1 MELAEIIKA
10 LGYTREWLEW
20 DIVDEPYLQ
29 AQYAEYCR
37 SDDKNQE
44 HYRCGAFNDFLKR
57 RSGLTDDQVDK
68 IFRLTDNG
76 PDRCDL
82 ADNRAIA
89 LIHSGVLSDEQHF
102 AMATRHPRVLAPPI
116 QRMYQRETLLRK
128 IRQSGIAETFGET
141 QASGDREV
149 QCFLLEHPD
158 LAREHL
164 KWLAESG
171 ANKAIRNRA
180 AALLGSKRF
189 RD

>member
-29 AQYAEYCR
+29 AQYAEYSR

-82 ADNRAIA
+82 SDNRLYA
-89 LIHSGVLSDEQHF
+89 LISSGILSDE
-102 AMATRHPRVLAPPI
+102 
-116 QRMYQRETLLRK
+116 
-128 IRQSGIAETFGET
+128 
-141 QASGDREV
+141 
-149 QCFLLEHPD
+149 
-158 LAREHL
+158 
-164 KWLAESG
+164 
-171 ANKAIRNRA
+171 
-180 AALLGSKRF
+180 
-189 RD
+189 